1 MALYFSYLFKNPS
14 RFLSSKNRLIQ
25 PENETPRLLSATLGV
40 LAYSTT
46 NLIRYYLIR

>member
-1 MALYFSYLFKNPS
+1 MALYFSYSFKNPS
-14 RFLSSKNRLIQ
+14 RLIQ
-25 PENETPRLLSATLGV
+25 PENEAPRLLSATLGV